1 MSGAIAGRRS
11 RRRTTTRPFIAVNT
25 VMLWVTT
32 VIAATAL
39 WPIYRSTAVI
49 VLVVVA
55 LAVGSLIVIVSA
67 QFRWPSFTVLLVS
80 VAAFLLIGVP
90 LAVPAKTQFGV
101 LPTAEG
107 LLDLVT
113 GVALGWKQLL
123 TISLPVGDYQALLV
137 PALVLVLVT
146 TIVGLTVALRA
157 KYGELAVLAP
167 IALFIVATAF
177 GPRFPDRPLAAPIAL
192 LVAVLFWLVWFRW
205 YRRRAA
211 IRSLA
216 AQSDGPGAES
226 GLPGLRT
233 VIAAAVILAIAS
245 TAAVAAV
252 GAVPPSADRTVLRT
266 SLEQPF
272 DPRDY
277 VSPLSGFRSYWKPPL
292 LDDVLLRV
300 TGLPEGARIR
310 IATLDTYDGVV
321 YAVGSDTVSSLSGSF
336 TRVPSSVDQSEVT
349 GDPVTVGI
357 TVQDYSGVWLPT
369 VGKLESVAFAGA
381 DRDALRDSFYY
392 NDTSGTAAV
401 VRGLASGD
409 RYTLEAVVPN
419 QPTDAQ
425 LATLE
430 PGTATVPSPRN
441 VPDELTAKL
450 DEYTTG
456 IDGAGKR
463 LVAMLAGLAT
473 DGYISHG
480 GDDEPPSRSGHAA
493 DRIAELLSSPRMIGD
508 AEQYAVAAALMA
520 DDLGFPARVVVGFA
534 PTSGSVTGGDISAWI
549 EVDTAQYGW
558 VAIDPTTEAREIP
571 EEDPQDNA
579 QVARPQTI
587 VPPPIVEDERFD
599 RQATPDS
606 QQELPADLN
615 PVLLVLLAVAKGA
628 AVVLLIAA
636 IILAPFA
643 LIVAAKLRRRRL
655 RRRAPDA
662 LQRISGGWQEFED
675 AVVDHGLSPA
685 AASTRS
691 EVAAIAGGVQS
702 QVLAAVADR
711 AIFAPDEPVDADAD
725 SVWRAVDEL
734 QASLDAGLTRWQR
747 LRARISLRSLGGY
760 SVSRLFRE
768 RKIGP

>member
-1 MSGAIAGRRS
+1 MSGATAGRRS

-39 WPIYRSTAVI
+39 WPIYRSTAVV
-49 VLVVVA
+49 VLVAVA

-211 IRSLA
+211 IRTLA

-292 LDDVLLRV
+292 LDDVLLR
-300 TGLPEGARIR
+300 
-310 IATLDTYDGVV
+310 
-321 YAVGSDTVSSLSGSF
+321 
-336 TRVPSSVDQSEVT
+336 
-349 GDPVTVGI
+349 
-357 TVQDYSGVWLPT
+357 
-369 VGKLESVAFAGA
+369 
-381 DRDALRDSFYY
+381 
-392 NDTSGTAAV
+392 
-401 VRGLASGD
+401 
-409 RYTLEAVVPN
+409 
-419 QPTDAQ
+419 
-425 LATLE
+425 
-430 PGTATVPSPRN
+430 
-441 VPDELTAKL
+441 
-450 DEYTTG
+450 
-456 IDGAGKR
+456 
-463 LVAMLAGLAT
+463 
-473 DGYISHG
+473 
-480 GDDEPPSRSGHAA
+480 
-493 DRIAELLSSPRMIGD
+493 
-508 AEQYAVAAALMA
+508 
-520 DDLGFPARVVVGFA
+520 
-534 PTSGSVTGGDISAWI
+534 
-549 EVDTAQYGW
+549 
-558 VAIDPTTEAREIP
+558 
-571 EEDPQDNA
+571 
-579 QVARPQTI
+579 
-587 VPPPIVEDERFD
+587 
-599 RQATPDS
+599 
-606 QQELPADLN
+606 
-615 PVLLVLLAVAKGA
+615 
-628 AVVLLIAA
+628 
-636 IILAPFA
+636 
-643 LIVAAKLRRRRL
+643 
-655 RRRAPDA
+655 
-662 LQRISGGWQEFED
+662 
-675 AVVDHGLSPA
+675 
-685 AASTRS
+685 
-691 EVAAIAGGVQS
+691 
-702 QVLAAVADR
+702 
-711 AIFAPDEPVDADAD
+711 
-725 SVWRAVDEL
+725 
-734 QASLDAGLTRWQR
+734 
-747 LRARISLRSLGGY
+747 
-760 SVSRLFRE
+760 
-768 RKIGP
+768 